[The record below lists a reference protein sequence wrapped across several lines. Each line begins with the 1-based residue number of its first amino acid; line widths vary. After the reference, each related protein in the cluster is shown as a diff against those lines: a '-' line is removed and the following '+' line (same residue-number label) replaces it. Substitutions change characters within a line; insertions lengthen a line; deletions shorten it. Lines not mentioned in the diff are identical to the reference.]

1 MTPVN
6 LQNGVRHV
14 TAERSEDEIRT
25 FESAGAQRRARQKYE
40 TDPKFT
46 KLTRSGLKN
55 KKYFHPLGERF
66 NIRKLLQTIKVKLFY
81 FSTA

>member
-40 TDPKFT
+40 TEPKSIKFT
-46 KLTRSGLKN
+46 GGGR
-55 KKYFHPLGERF
+55 E
-66 NIRKLLQTIKVKLFY
+66 NILQPTQQVSHGISLHC
-81 FSTA
+81 A

>member
-1 MTPVN
+1 
-6 LQNGVRHV
+6 LKAQ
-14 TAERSEDEIRT
+14 ERSDEHVKSTKLNPNSLLR
-25 FESAGAQRRARQKYE
+25 FESDEVDGCS
-40 TDPKFT
+40 